1 LTRLNDLAREYEA
14 RHYPATRRLDL
25 QGEGPDTARERALR
39 WIQTFAHEEPG
50 ADLLLVVERG
60 RRDRRKGPVRIS
72 VEKLLEEL
80 RGGLVEWW
88 QPFAEGSLALR
99 VARDPR
105 RWIPRARPVEPEG
118 DGRTPETAGAAYVPA
133 EDDIPADILPLARRV
148 AEMRRTR
155 EGLGVSLL
163 GVVMR
168 QIWIDA
174 QATAMSERVTFE
186 EALRRTMREEEQR
199 LYEDD

>member
-1 LTRLNDLAREYEA
+1 MTRLNELAREYEA
-14 RHYPATRRLDL
+14 RHYPPTRRLDL
-25 QGEGPDTARERALR
+25 QNEGPETARVRALR

-60 RRDRRKGPVRIS
+60 RRHGRKGPVRVS

-80 RGGLVEWW
+80 LGGLVEWW
-88 QPFAEGSLALR
+88 QPFADGSLALR

-105 RWIPRARPVEPEG
+105 RWGARGRPRVLEG

-133 EDDIPADILPLARRV
+133 EDDIPEEILPLARRV

-155 EGLGVSLL
+155 EGLGVPLL

-168 QIWIDA
+168 QLWIQA
-174 QATAMSERVTFE
+174 QATAMSERVSFE
-186 EALRRTMREEEQR
+186 DALTRIMRDEERR

>member
-1 LTRLNDLAREYEA
+1 MTRLNELAREYEA
-14 RHYPATRRLDL
+14 RHYPLTRRLDL
-25 QGEGPDTARERALR
+25 QREGPETARARALR

-60 RRDRRKGPVRIS
+60 SRPGRKNPVRVS
-72 VEKLLEEL
+72 VEKLLDEL
-80 RGGLVEWW
+80 KGGLVDWW

-105 RWIPRARPVEPEG
+105 RWTSPVRAPELEG
-118 DGRTPETAGAAYVPA
+118 DGRTPETAGAAYVDA
-133 EDDIPADILPLARRV
+133 EDDIPEELLPLARRV

-155 EGLGVSLL
+155 EGLGVPLL

-168 QIWIDA
+168 QIWIEA
-174 QATAMSERVTFE
+174 QATAMSERVSFH
-186 EALRRTMREEEQR
+186 EALTRARRDEER
-199 LYEDD
+199 RMYDED